1 MTLDAFVPVLDLA
14 VKGSALLLTGLVV
27 TRLMRRASAA
37 SRHAVLAAVCAA
49 VLVLP
54 LVRVMT
60 PEWGVS
66 WMPSWLT
73 SSPGT
78 PAVASA
84 TLTSAATVADTPS
97 PSSGPAWAWVNA
109 GQLVLM
115 VWALGTMAL
124 LVRLALAHRRMRT
137 FQAMT
142 RPAGSVRLLQRF
154 ETVAAWSGRPD
165 VELREAP
172 SGWMPV
178 TWGLRQVTV
187 ALPVDAATWPQ
198 ARVDAVLV
206 HELAHVSRRDAWWQM
221 LAEVTVACWWW
232 HPLVWMIAASLRSER
247 ERACDDQVLAF
258 GTRPTDYASDLVEL
272 VSDSGGEAMP
282 REAVLAMARR
292 SNVEG
297 RVMAILNP
305 GVNRRG
311 RTVAATVL
319 AATIGGGSWALAAM
333 RPVEPAPVAPAVTQE
348 TQQPLRVGSGIL
360 EPRKLKNVHP
370 VYPADAIAQRV
381 QGVVIIEARIDAD
394 GTVSGARILRSA
406 GILDQ
411 AALDAVRQWQFT
423 PTLLNGQPVP
433 VIIST
438 TVSFRLGADGQP
450 VPPPPPPPPPVP
462 VKDPHA
468 PPQPPPPPPPPP
480 APPSDDD
487 PLRVGGNIKEPKK
500 VKHVAPIY
508 PPEAQEAR
516 IQGIVILEVLIDPDG
531 KVTSARVIRGVNG
544 LDDAAVDAVLQ
555 WEFTP
560 TLFNGIARPV
570 IMTVTVNFTLQ

>member
-27 TRLMRRASAA
+27 TQLMRRASAA

-73 SSPGT
+73 SSPDT
-78 PAVASA
+78 PAVVPAA
-84 TLTSAATVADTPS
+84 LTSAATVADTPS
-97 PSSGPAWAWVNA
+97 PSNGPAWVWVNA

-124 LVRLALAHRRMRT
+124 LVRLGFAHRRMRT

-142 RPAGSVRLLQRF
+142 RPAGSVRLQQRF

-178 TWGLRQVTV
+178 TWGLRRVTV

-282 REAVLAMARR
+282 QEAVLAMARR

-333 RPVEPAPVAPAVTQE
+333 RPVEPAPVTPAMTQQ
-348 TQQPLRVGSGIL
+348 TQQP
-360 EPRKLKNVHP
+360 
-370 VYPADAIAQRV
+370 VYLTDVEMQGV
-381 QGVVIIEARIDAD
+381 QGAVTTNARGEGNAT
-394 GTVSGARILRSA
+394 G
-406 GILDQ
+406 Q
-411 AALDAVRQWQFT
+411 A
-423 PTLLNGQPVP
+423 
-433 VIIST
+433 
-438 TVSFRLGADGQP
+438 
-450 VPPPPPPPPPVP
+450 PPPPPPPPPPPAP
-462 VKDPHA
+462 VKDPQS

-480 APPSDDD
+480 APPAPPSDDE

-560 TLFNGIARPV
+560 TLLNGQARPV